1 MLSSKYFLKIALLCL
16 LFDNLASAQDPPK
29 DLYKAESILDGHI
42 DVNLCHWLLEY
53 HFTWACLSYL
63 AVNRTTIPDPACKS
77 FAAISTALTLFHRL
91 TVASISIITYLRQ
104 KICDTGIYDWKIF
117 LPVITISSIVS
128 IIALDSYGPVT
139 FWCAAKTDTIITP
152 IASIC
157 TTFIVLSICLFC
169 YIQTIQAIRSI
180 KKQHLAIIK
189 RSVGNKPDNSTS
201 VISEVEMKVS
211 IKVSGYIL
219 VFILQWIPSVPY
231 DIYSFLGRTHP
242 WVYCMVIVSVC
253 MGSVGNAIFY
263 VINEGWN
270 RYGSSNFSSS
280 DQATLENANSSK
292 DGSDGPLTITC
303 SIDYRLI
310 ERKYEVMRVMSY
322 EVIDCSIINR
332 IVY

>member
-1 MLSSKYFLKIALLCL
+1 DDSQDPNNPLTWMFIEQVTTFNSEEILEEIEKIETEYFLCL
-16 LFDNLASAQDPPK
+16 
-29 DLYKAESILDGHI
+29 AESILDGHI

-53 HFTWACLSYL
+53 HFTWACLTYL

-91 TVASISIITYLRQ
+91 TVASISIITYLRVCKQ
-104 KICDTGIYDWKIF
+104 RICDTGIYDWKIF

-128 IIALDSYGPVT
+128 VLALDSYGPVKY
-139 FWCAAKTDTIITP
+139 WCAAKTDTIITP

-189 RSVGNKPDNSTS
+189 RSVYNKPDNSTS

-242 WVYCMVIVSVC
+242 WVYCMVLVSVC
-253 MGSVGNAIFY
+253 MGVGIAMEV
-263 VINEGWN
+263 VILHPQMKPHLG
-270 RYGSSNFSSS
+270 
-280 DQATLENANSSK
+280 
-292 DGSDGPLTITC
+292 
-303 SIDYRLI
+303 
-310 ERKYEVMRVMSY
+310 M
-322 EVIDCSIINR
+322 R
-332 IVY
+332 IVQKMVAMILL